1 MANRQA
7 LRELQSRLAAR
18 LQAARAEGPSVAWLA
33 AESDGVPYLFPLEQA
48 GEIFGWSP
56 LQTVPYTVAWFLG
69 VANLRGGLYGVVDL
83 ARLASANAPAARSSG
98 QAGRRPDSVLAET
111 SLLAFNPGLGVQS
124 VLVIDKL
131 AGLRGADGFTESRH
145 PDPGGPAWFGR
156 TYIDSAGTAWQ
167 EIDLQA
173 LSRDSS
179 FLSIS
184 S

>member
-7 LRELQSRLAAR
+7 LRDLQSRLAER
-18 LQAARAEGPSVAWLA
+18 LQAARSEGTSVAWLA
-33 AESDGVPYLFPLEQA
+33 AESDGAQYLFPLSQA
-48 GEIFGWSP
+48 GEIFGWSA
-56 LQTVPYTVAWFLG
+56 LQVVPYTVGWFLG

-83 ARLASANAPAARSSG
+83 AKLATAGANRSDLPAPV
-98 QAGRRPDSVLAET
+98 GRRAESVLAES

-131 AGLRGADGFTESRH
+131 SGLRGGDAFVDSRNATPES
-145 PDPGGPAWFGR
+145 PAWFGQV
-156 TYIDSAGTAWQ
+156 YIDSAGTPWQ

-173 LSRDSS
+173 LSQDSS

>member
-7 LRELQSRLAAR
+7 LRDLQSRLAAR
-18 LQAARAEGPSVAWLA
+18 LQAARSEGISVAWLA
-33 AESDGVPYLFPLEQA
+33 AESDGVPYLFPLSQA
-48 GEIFGWSP
+48 GEIFGWSA
-56 LQTVPYTVAWFLG
+56 LQAVPYTVTWFLG

-83 ARLASANAPAARSSG
+83 AKLATAGVTAKDAPASV
-98 QAGRRPDSVLAET
+98 GRRAESVLAES

-131 AGLRGADGFTESRH
+131 AGLRGAEAFVDSRH
-145 PDPGGPAWFGR
+145 PDRESPSWFGQI
-156 TYIDSAGTAWQ
+156 YIDSAGTPWQ

-173 LSRDSS
+173 LSQDSS